1 MAISEVNELF
11 LAEVSCHPFR
21 SAPGRSLT
29 DVFFFWDAKK
39 RWQQKCR
46 SQEPGGFSDF
56 SRTSLKRA
64 CFNYPYQRSKD
75 NA

>member
-29 DVFFFWDAKK
+29 DVFFFGMP
-39 RWQQKCR
+39 R
-46 SQEPGGFSDF
+46 SVGNKNAGAR
-56 SRTSLKRA
+56 SRVVFQISQGLL
-64 CFNYPYQRSKD
+64 
-75 NA
+75 